1 MNPGGIMV
9 ITSPNEINAP
19 LYEDTLDLVST
30 SDRLPGNEVVKSRG
44 PAVTFGV
51 PQSWNLMSLLRETN
65 QTLPPDM
72 LLHAKDA
79 DFYLVELAV
88 SFRPQQNTTINW
100 SQFVAYLRPEKTGV
114 GYPIAYDLFPKALT
128 DEKRSEIKLGV
139 SPEIKFSEIEFKVGE
154 LSTLI
159 EYKRLTPIVTGFGLL
174 ESTPTW
180 EFQNHSNHPLQGCRV
195 CYLIIKKPKV
205 SGAVRVILDIS
216 AEISAG
222 GRLFNAKRNQD
233 HSSHCTHI
241 ICKE

>member
-1 MNPGGIMV
+1 MV

-30 SDRLPGNEVVKSRG
+30 SNRLSGNEVVKSGG
-44 PAVTFGV
+44 PAVTFGF

-65 QTLPPDM
+65 QSLPPDM

-159 EYKRLTPIVTGFGLL
+159 EYKRLTPIVTGYGLL

-180 EFQNHSNHPLQGCRV
+180 DFQNHANYPLQGCRA
-195 CYLIIKKPKV
+195 CYLIIKKPKG
-205 SGAVRVILDIS
+205 SGVVRVILDVS
-216 AEISAG
+216 AEIAIS
-222 GRLFNAKRNQD
+222 GRLFPAKRKKD

-241 ICKE
+241 ICKD